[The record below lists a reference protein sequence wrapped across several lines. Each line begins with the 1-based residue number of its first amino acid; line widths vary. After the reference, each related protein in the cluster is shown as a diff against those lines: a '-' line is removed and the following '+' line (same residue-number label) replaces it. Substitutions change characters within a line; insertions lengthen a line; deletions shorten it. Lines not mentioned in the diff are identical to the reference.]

1 MNEIISEIINTI
13 KDSSTLLEGELALE
27 RLLQQVNQQLL
38 NAAFKQIDLELLPKY
53 KEQGYEI
60 DSVPKRTLHMTVGP
74 VEIARHRMRK
84 EGEKSVIPFDQA
96 VGLEPRKRHSPLVEM
111 KAAQIAS
118 DGSPYRKAEEAI
130 DLLTPFSLSHT
141 TIHKMTQR
149 IGTTIQEWTDTAP
162 LPRLKMLKRTRL
174 RRQYCLSKV
183 MV

>member
-1 MNEIISEIINTI
+1 MNEIITEIIETI

-27 RLLQQVNQQLL
+27 KLLQQVNQQLL

-96 VGLEPRKRHSPLVEM
+96 IGLEPRKRHSPLVEM

-118 DGSPYRKAEEAI
+118 DGTYRKAEEAI
-130 DLLTPFSLSHT
+130 NLLTPFSLSHT
-141 TIHKMTQR
+141 TIHKMTQK
-149 IGTTIQEWTDTAP
+149 IGTTIQDWTDTAP
-162 LPRLKMLKRTRL
+162 LQDETA
-174 RRQYCLSKV
+174 
-183 MV
+183 